1 MIKHF
6 VPLSTRHPIN
16 CFASVE
22 PWQAM
27 CAINENTTIQI
38 QYHFMVFRMQVGE
51 SYHGQAETGRSQVK
65 VNGLLKES
73 GRLKSGRSEC

>member
-38 QYHFMVFRMQVGE
+38 QYHFMFRMQVGE
-51 SYHGQAETGRSQVK
+51 NDHGQTETGRSQVK
-65 VNGLLKES
+65 VSGL
-73 GRLKSGRSEC
+73 